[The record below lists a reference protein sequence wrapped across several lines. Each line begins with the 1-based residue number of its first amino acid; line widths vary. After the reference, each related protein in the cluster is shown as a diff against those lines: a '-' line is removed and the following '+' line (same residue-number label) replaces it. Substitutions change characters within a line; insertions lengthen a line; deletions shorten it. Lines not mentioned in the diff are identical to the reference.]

1 MIGEVN
7 GVIPKEI
14 REVGEMLTSINQ
26 MIQNVEKSEKVE
38 DLEVEIVALVD
49 SGADM
54 NLIL

>member
-14 REVGEMLTSINQ
+14 REVGEKLTSINQ

-54 NLIL
+54 NFI

>member
-14 REVGEMLTSINQ
+14 REVGEKLTSINQ